1 MLNEETNDVIYNNPS
16 NILNSYWTLWY
27 HSPENKKWDISSYQ
41 LLYKFNTLDNFWQLY
56 NNFTPPQIQYGM
68 FFLMKDDI
76 KPIWEDVNN
85 ISGGSWSFKISKK
98 DTFSAWIELSISA
111 IGETLSK
118 DCEFLT
124 NINGITISPKKNFSI
139 LKIWNKD
146 KKLNDTS
153 FLTLDIANIILE
165 ESLYNAHS
173 DKN

>member
-1 MLNEETNDVIYNNPS
+1 M
-16 NILNSYWTLWY
+16 
-27 HSPENKKWDISSYQ
+27 
-41 LLYKFNTLDNFWQLY
+41 
-56 NNFTPPQIQYGM
+56 
-68 FFLMKDDI
+68 
-76 KPIWEDVNN
+76 
-85 ISGGSWSFKISKK
+85 
-98 DTFSAWIELSISA
+98 SA